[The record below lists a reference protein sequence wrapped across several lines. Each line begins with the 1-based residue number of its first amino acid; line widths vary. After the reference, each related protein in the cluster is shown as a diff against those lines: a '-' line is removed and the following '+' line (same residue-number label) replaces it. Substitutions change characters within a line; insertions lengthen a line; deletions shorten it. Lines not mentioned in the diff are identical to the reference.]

1 MVVSRRAAQWKNTL
15 TDVSDETPHPPIV
28 AVIGATGRVGQY
40 VFRGAVDRGY
50 HVRALVRDR
59 DKLDVNEN
67 VTIIQGSILDPVA
80 VRALIEGVDVV
91 LSVLGSRP
99 KEPMIVGSG
108 TRVLVDAIRAREV
121 VPRVVHMSSLGIGDS
136 YPQCRKLSWFF
147 AASFRGRMSRYL
159 LRTVFADMEEAETIL
174 TGAPVIPTVRVR
186 ATVLKEKG
194 GAHYRCLSAQD
205 PPGKFFIRRQTVA
218 SFFLDAVT
226 DKTWD
231 GTAVSLF
238 SA

>member
-1 MVVSRRAAQWKNTL
+1 M
-15 TDVSDETPHPPIV
+15 TDVSDEMQRPPIV
-28 AVIGATGRVGQY
+28 AVIGATGRVGQH
-40 VFRGAVDRGY
+40 VFRGAVDRGF

-59 DKLDVNEN
+59 NKLDVNEN
-67 VTIIQGSILDPVA
+67 VTIIQGSILEPVA
-80 VRALIEGVDVV
+80 VRALIESVDVV

-99 KEPMIVGSG
+99 KEPMIVGPG
-108 TRVLVDAIRAREV
+108 TRILVDAIRARDV

-147 AASFRGRMSRYL
+147 ASSFSPSVLMSRYL
-159 LRTVFADMEEAETIL
+159 LRTIFADMEEAETIL
-174 TGAPVIPTVRVR
+174 TSASDISTIRVRPTVLR
-186 ATVLKEKG
+186 EKG
-194 GAHYRCLSAQD
+194 NSDYRCLSAQD